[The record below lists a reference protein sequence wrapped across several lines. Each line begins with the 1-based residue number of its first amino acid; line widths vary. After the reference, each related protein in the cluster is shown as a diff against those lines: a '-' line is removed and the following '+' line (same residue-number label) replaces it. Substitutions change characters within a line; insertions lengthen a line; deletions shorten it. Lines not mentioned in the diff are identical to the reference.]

1 MMRQSEFKLKFNPEL
16 GRYTKQHIYGEGI
29 LDTLKL
35 VGRKIF
41 GQTIKKT
48 AKKGAEKALQEASTK
63 TGSYLGKKAGD
74 KIVSM
79 LEKDVKKQP
88 KSSTPVAKKTTTKNN
103 KLLQVAKKPT
113 QKEINSRV
121 NALFSGGK
129 II

>member
-79 LEKDVKKQP
+79 LRKGC
-88 KSSTPVAKKTTTKNN
+88 KKTTKKFHPCGKKNYH
-103 KLLQVAKKPT
+103 
-113 QKEINSRV
+113 
-121 NALFSGGK
+121 
-129 II
+129 